1 MLGLMVGSLFVFAD
15 VIGVGTSNIF
25 GTVQMAGTALGAL
38 VTIGGVGV
46 YLKGLRGESRPS

>member
-1 MLGLMVGSLFVFAD
+1 MVGSLFVFAD